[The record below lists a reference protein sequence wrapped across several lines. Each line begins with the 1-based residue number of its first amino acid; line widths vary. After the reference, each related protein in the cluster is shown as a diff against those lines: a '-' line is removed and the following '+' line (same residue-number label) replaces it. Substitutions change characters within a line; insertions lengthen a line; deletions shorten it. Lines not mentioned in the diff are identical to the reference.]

1 MKNIF
6 VFITVLFSFI
16 SVFAT
21 NHRDSIDVIHYKIN
35 LSSVDFSSKK
45 IKANTIVTFTPNF
58 DNTKTLKLDLIGLKV
73 DKIILTN
80 SKLKSWSQNDSLII
94 LNFKNNLSK
103 KDTVSVSIFYYGSPK
118 KDAYWGGFYFSSKDA
133 FNMGVGMA
141 SVPHS
146 FGRVWFP
153 CNDNFTDKATYEYF
167 ISVDE
172 KYTAVCGGILQNVK
186 TSSKNNKKINT
197 YYWKQN
203 KAIPTYLASVNIGE
217 YGVIKDV
224 YDGLENNFPIE
235 VYAYKNNVENTEKS
249 IVNLNKAVRI
259 FENLFGPYSWD
270 KIGYS
275 QVSFKSGAMEHAEN
289 IAMSSYAF
297 NGTLRNETL
306 LYHELA
312 HSWFGNLVTCKTAGD
327 MWLNEGWACYSE
339 ALFLE
344 NMYGDKK
351 FVDYN
356 RKRHS
361 LVLLLAHRKDKGY
374 RSLAYMDLDFTYG
387 TTIYKKG
394 ADVVHTLR
402 YYLGDS
408 LFFSAVKSY
417 LKKYAFSTA
426 SSEDLKNTF
435 SQHTGVNLSD
445 FFDFWVYSSG
455 FPFFE
460 ITNWKANNEGANYNV
475 SVNISQ
481 RVVGGNKLANSNRVE
496 IFFMDSDFN
505 TVKRTFTFSGKS
517 ATQSFSVP
525 FKPVLVMADLNEH
538 IADATIDQSLIINET
553 NTYSFKECFFETDVT
568 NISAKSFL
576 RVTCNFIEPENTES
590 ETFILQKKYYW
601 TVEGIWNKEFE
612 ATGKFYTSRF
622 MDKDFNKISAKN
634 KIILVYRESSQKKWE
649 QVNVTLKK
657 NFLQTKL
664 QTGQYALSI

>member
-1 MKNIF
+1 MKKIYF
-6 VFITVLFSFI
+6 FLITLFS
-16 SVFAT
+16 VLTLFAS
-21 NHRDSIDVIHYKIN
+21 NHRDSINIIHYKIN
-35 LSSVDFSSKK
+35 LSEVDFSSKQ
-45 IKANTIVTFTPNF
+45 IKANTIVSLIPNF

-73 DKIILTN
+73 AEIIATN
-80 SKLKSWSQNDSLII
+80 TKLKSWSQNDSLII
-94 LNFKNNLSK
+94 LNFENNIDK
-103 KDTVSVSIFYYGSPK
+103 KDTVFVSIFYSGSPK

-172 KYTAVCGGILQNVK
+172 KYTAVCGGLLQNVK
-186 TSSKNNKKINT
+186 TSSKDNKKINT
-197 YYWKQN
+197 FYWKQN
-203 KAIPTYLASVNIGE
+203 KAIPTYLASVNISE
-217 YGVIKDV
+217 YGIIKDI
-224 YDGLENNFPIE
+224 YNGLQNNFPVE
-235 VYAYKNNVENTEKS
+235 VYAYKNNVENTEKT
-249 IVNLNKAVRI
+249 IVNLKKAVRI

-289 IAMSSYAF
+289 IAMASYAF
-297 NGTLRNETL
+297 NGTLKNETL

-327 MWLNEGWACYSE
+327 MWLNEGWASYSE

-344 NMYGDKK
+344 NMYGNKK
-351 FVDYN
+351 FIDYN
-356 RKRHS
+356 RKRHQ
-361 LVLLLAHRKDKGY
+361 LVILMAHNIDKGY
-374 RSLAYMDLDFTYG
+374 RSLAYMDLDYTYG
-387 TTIYKKG
+387 TTVYKKG

-408 LFFSAVKSY
+408 LFFSAVKFY

-435 SQHTGVNLSD
+435 SQHTGVNLTD

-460 ITNWKANNEGANYNV
+460 ITNWKTNNNGSNYIV
-475 SVNISQ
+475 TVDISQ
-481 RVVGGNKLANSNRVE
+481 RVIGGNKLANSNRVE

-505 TVKRTFTFSGKS
+505 TVKRIFTFSGKS
-517 ATQSFSVP
+517 ASQSFSVP
-525 FKPVLVMADLNEH
+525 FKPVLVMTDLYER
-538 IADATIDQSLIINET
+538 IADATLDQSIFINET
-553 NTYSFKECFFETDVT
+553 NTYKFKECFFETDVT

-576 RVTCNFIEPENTES
+576 RITLNFIFIDDNFKQKSTKNNT
-590 ETFILQKKYYW
+590 
-601 TVEGIWNKEFE
+601 
-612 ATGKFYTSRF
+612 
-622 MDKDFNKISAKN
+622 
-634 KIILVYRESSQKKWE
+634 ILVYRKSAKEKWE
-649 QVNVTLKK
+649 QVNFIIK
-657 NFLQTKL
+657 NNNYQTKL
-664 QTGQYALSI
+664 KNGQYALAIKN